1 MNLPD
6 FLSHEAYGEIRL
18 TGHRIGLEH
27 VVQYYNDGYSPE
39 MLHEHYPTLPLPLL
53 HKVIAFYL
61 ENKTAVDAYVAECQA
76 EIERQR
82 AAAPRGPGLAE
93 LRQRREIRRPTEEP
107 SSHAADVSPG

>member
-53 HKVIAFYL
+53 YKVIAFYL
-61 ENKTAVDAYVAECQA
+61 ENKAAVDVYVAACEA

-82 AAAPRGPGLAE
+82 AGAPKGPSLAE
-93 LRQRREIRRPTEEP
+93 LRQRGEARRSAEEP
-107 SSHAADVSPG
+107 SNYAADLPSG